1 VLPAALPLGCVPR
14 IPVVPVAPRAPEL
27 DGTEVDCPGLGAG
40 VGPVSLGIRLA
51 FVSVV
56 AGVPAL
62 DGKVT
67 DWPGS
72 PGVVVDDRL
81 LEPIQALV
89 IQGMAIPPFKST
101 SRLEAKKAALRH
113 ELIVWHAIQEMG

>member
-1 VLPAALPLGCVPR
+1 MMICLIGLAVSCPHLLLSVRWLPLGCVPR

-62 DGKVT
+62 DGSDGLAGVT
-67 DWPGS
+67 G
-72 PGVVVDDRL
+72 RC
-81 LEPIQALV
+81 
-89 IQGMAIPPFKST
+89 
-101 SRLEAKKAALRH
+101 RRR
-113 ELIVWHAIQEMG
+113 